1 VTSSP
6 IQHLQ
11 SLQALLQALSSKGI
25 EMESHQYDDVG
36 FGNFALVLAK
46 GHTKVR
52 FLWDGRESILTVEFQ
67 NVQNK
72 AIAGSWTHDAFI
84 KVSSA
89 EAAFAE
95 IGSNAEAI
103 FQ

>member
-1 VTSSP
+1 VTSSS

-11 SLQALLQALSSKGI
+11 SLQALLQALSSEGI
-25 EMESHQYDDVG
+25 EMESHQYDGVA

-52 FLWDGRESILTVEFQ
+52 FLWDGRESILTVECQ
-67 NVQNK
+67 KVQNK
-72 AIAGSWTHDAFI
+72 AITGIWEHDAFI
-84 KVSSA
+84 KVASA
-89 EAAFAE
+89 ESVFAE

-103 FQ
+103 LL